1 LQGSEKSKS
10 LSQVSVD
17 NDNVN
22 QKKKLSLL
30 RCEAWSMH
38 ARWKLVL
45 PVKTNAASSELRTGY
60 RDERGIW

>member
-1 LQGSEKSKS
+1 MQGSEKSKS

-38 ARWKLVL
+38 ARWKLTL
-45 PVKTNAASSELRTGY
+45 PVKTNAASSKLRTGY